1 MRILITGAD
10 GQLGLELQ
18 HALKSETLIPLVWP
32 AFDLLKP
39 DADTQILAAKPEVII
54 HAAAYTNVDKAEQ
67 EAEVAM
73 AVNADGTVRV
83 AKAAE
88 QIGARLIFLSTD
100 YVFDGTKARP
110 YVESDATNPLSVY
123 GRSKRAGEER
133 ALQYCRNTLVV
144 RTAWLYSAHGSNFV
158 KTIMRLARGEQ
169 ALRVVADQHGSPTL
183 ASDLADVLTQLIRR
197 PLRGIIHATG
207 SGESTWQEFATEIVR
222 LMGRSLPVHP
232 ITTQEAN
239 RLAKRPAYSVLSNGT
254 LTQVGLAL
262 PHWKEALTRFT
273 RSVEKEGQTV

>member
-73 AVNADGTVRV
+73 AVNADGTERV

-88 QIGARLIFLSTD
+88 QLGARLIFLSTD
-100 YVFDGTKARP
+100 YVFDGTKGRP

-207 SGESTWQEFATEIVR
+207 SGESTWQEFAAEIVR

-262 PHWKEALTRFT
+262 PHWKEALIRFT